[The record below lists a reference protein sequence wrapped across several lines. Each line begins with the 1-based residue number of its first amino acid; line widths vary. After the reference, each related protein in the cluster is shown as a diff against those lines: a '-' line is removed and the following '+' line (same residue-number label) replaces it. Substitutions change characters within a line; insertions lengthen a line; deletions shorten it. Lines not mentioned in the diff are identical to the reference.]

1 MAKLA
6 IWNTPNLNE
15 SASRYKDK
23 KTELLSIVT
32 LVILLA
38 SKGRGVGSWGLKERM
53 CMTFRLYYFAVFL
66 FVTLA

>member
-38 SKGRGVGSWGLKERM
+38 SKEEELGAG
-53 CMTFRLYYFAVFL
+53 A
-66 FVTLA
+66 